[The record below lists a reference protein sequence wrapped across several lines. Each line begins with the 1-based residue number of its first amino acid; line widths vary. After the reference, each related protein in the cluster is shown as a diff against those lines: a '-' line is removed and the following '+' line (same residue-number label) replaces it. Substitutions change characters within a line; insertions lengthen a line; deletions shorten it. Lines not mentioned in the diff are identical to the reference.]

1 MSDRPKWT
9 KAIQHFLADEVM
21 EDKYEW
27 PDDGSADVTLDLIET
42 AVNEILCN
50 TFGHQIE
57 DDQCM
62 IPDHRYC
69 VWCGRRANVL

>member
-1 MSDRPKWT
+1 MMVERLT
-9 KAIQHFLADEVM
+9 YGH
-21 EDKYEW
+21 
-27 PDDGSADVTLDLIET
+27 
-42 AVNEILCN
+42 EIV
-50 TFGHQIE
+50 

>member
-1 MSDRPKWT
+1 MSERPLWT
-9 KAIQHFLADEVM
+9 KAIQHFLSDEIM
-21 EDKYEW
+21 DEKYAW
-27 PDDGSADVTLDLIET
+27 PDDGSADWLLELMEEG
-42 AVNEILCN
+42 VNAILCN
-50 TFGHQIE
+50 HYGHEIV

>member
-1 MSDRPKWT
+1 MSERPKWT

-27 PDDGSADVTLDLIET
+27 PDDGSADWVLELVEE
-42 AVNEILCN
+42 AVNAIFCN
-50 TFGHQIE
+50 TYGHEIV